1 MNWKVTKEGRRESER
16 VVKDQDSLLPASER
30 TCCGILVSVCERKES
45 CTYQADARVAS
56 GFLLNSVNPAVRVT
70 LSLFVCDIFFATT
83 WYSCY
88 SLP

>member
-1 MNWKVTKEGRRESER
+1 VKGEN
-16 VVKDQDSLLPASER
+16 VVEDQDSLLPASER
-30 TCCGILVSVCERKES
+30 TCCGTGVVSRSERKES

-70 LSLFVCDIFFATT
+70 LSLFVRDIFFATT